1 MGTNYYAR
9 IIPTKERK
17 VQIKMA
23 IDNNDF
29 DEITSLVN
37 KTYSS
42 PQYDSETHTYVGGEI
57 HLGKR
62 SGGWK
67 FLWNPNWYKLI
78 RGHSE
83 VVELEPNARSYH
95 WVEDGFDVF
104 KFYELTK
111 ESIKEFIDREDVEIY
126 EEYGKKQNKEEFWKM
141 ALSWGYDKDNEGWD
155 GETYEEW
162 EQKQNPKYRPRTY
175 KTDYSKFLKGCGFKL
190 NKYNTD
196 FYSDGLRFATCTE
209 FS

>member
-1 MGTNYYAR
+1 MGTNYYGR

-17 VQIKMA
+17 EHIKEL
-23 IDNNDF
+23 IDINDF
-29 DEITSLVN
+29 DGIKSLVN

-42 PQYDSETHTYVGGEI
+42 PQYDYDEESFVGGEV

-67 FLWNPNWYKLI
+67 FLWNPNWYKVI
-78 RGHSE
+78 KGHSE
-83 VVELEPNARSYH
+83 VEEISEFSKRYH
-95 WVEDGFDVF
+95 WVEDGFDVS
-104 KFYELTK
+104 KYYDLTK
-111 ESIKEFIDREDVEIY
+111 ESLKKFIDRDDVEIY
-126 EEYGKKQNKEEFWKM
+126 DEYGEKQDKEEFWDM
-141 ALSWGYDKDNEGWD
+141 ALSWGYDKENIGWD

-162 EQKQNPKYRPRTY
+162 EREQNPNHRTY
-175 KTDYSKFLKGCGFKL
+175 DYETDYSKFLKECGFKL